1 VESYNLKGTGL
12 FGYVENVLMYTAGSE
27 TERVRRDRHCDKG
40 GEVEVCTVPISNL
53 ENMLRDRGGEQRE
66 QRCDYSV
73 LTVARQNVERDR
85 SDKRRDE
92 IVFAGATVASQSIT
106 QFAHFLLSVHQ
117 IAGVSSKSHET
128 QAYRQILTNRH
139 ARSIPSREKKI

>member
-53 ENMLRDRGGEQRE
+53 ENMLRDKGGEQRE

-92 IVFAGATVASQSIT
+92 I
-106 QFAHFLLSVHQ
+106 
-117 IAGVSSKSHET
+117 AGVSSKSHET